1 MAVNSV
7 LEGITEYF
15 LKCPLLKDG
24 VFRVDALGPDP
35 VEYTIETGIFDPVI
49 QRYVDGSSER
59 QYQFQFGSREF
70 YSMDRVQNIENST
83 FYEEFAD
90 WVEENSMA
98 GKFNELAVVEC
109 FRNKRSRK
117 DFQRLLCKT
126 GKITKRE
133 IVEDQ
138 LNKDFK
144 RTLEA
149 ESEVAKMLTQR
160 IINRDLQLKP
170 IRQFQRIDGLT
181 QKLRD
186 ICQESPEQQVFE
198 YIGVYALKPLFR
210 AKILPIQYGSIPNK
224 GGVAGKRK
232 IERLLR
238 KKFHGK
244 VVALKGD
251 VTKAYPSV
259 TVPIVMEML
268 RRDIGK
274 NKVLL
279 WFLGA
284 LMSNYPG
291 NHLCIG
297 GYLPAWLFNYVMSY
311 VLRYIYEQAQIRRG
325 KRNRLVYAIVCYA
338 DDFTIYG
345 DVSKLKKA
353 MKKATIWAHDKFG
366 LKIKDI
372 WQFYQVAS
380 FDEER
385 ENLEE
390 RRKGSKKRT
399 PGVDM
404 MGYVVRRRYTIIR
417 GRVFRRIRRQ
427 VLRAWEDFKAK
438 GFIPWWRACRI
449 AAYKGWIKHSNSL
462 KFRMEY
468 CFDKLFKMCS
478 YSASKHGKEVEN
490 EKRILLITA
499 LSS

>member
-1 MAVNSV
+1 MKTYCKPATV
-7 LEGITEYF
+7 
-15 LKCPLLKDG
+15 
-24 VFRVDALGPDP
+24 
-35 VEYTIETGIFDPVI
+35 
-49 QRYVDGSSER
+49 
-59 QYQFQFGSREF
+59 
-70 YSMDRVQNIENST
+70 NIE
-83 FYEEFAD
+83 D
-90 WVEENSMA
+90 W
-98 GKFNELAVVEC
+98 KFNEIAVVEC

-259 TVPIVMEML
+259 TIPVVMEML

-404 MGYVVRRRYTIIR
+404 MGYVVRRRYTTIR

-462 KFRMEY
+462 KFRMKY

-490 EKRILLITA
+490 EKRILLIAA

>member
-1 MAVNSV
+1 MKTYCKPATV
-7 LEGITEYF
+7 
-15 LKCPLLKDG
+15 
-24 VFRVDALGPDP
+24 
-35 VEYTIETGIFDPVI
+35 
-49 QRYVDGSSER
+49 
-59 QYQFQFGSREF
+59 
-70 YSMDRVQNIENST
+70 NIE
-83 FYEEFAD
+83 D
-90 WVEENSMA
+90 W
-98 GKFNELAVVEC
+98 KFNELAVVEC

-238 KKFHGK
+238 KKFYGK

-259 TVPIVMEML
+259 TIPVVMEML

-404 MGYVVRRRYTIIR
+404 MGYVVRRRYTTIR

-462 KFRMEY
+462 KFRMKY

-490 EKRILLITA
+490 EKRILLIAA

>member
-1 MAVNSV
+1 MKTYCKPSTV
-7 LEGITEYF
+7 
-15 LKCPLLKDG
+15 
-24 VFRVDALGPDP
+24 
-35 VEYTIETGIFDPVI
+35 
-49 QRYVDGSSER
+49 
-59 QYQFQFGSREF
+59 
-70 YSMDRVQNIENST
+70 NIE
-83 FYEEFAD
+83 D
-90 WVEENSMA
+90 W
-98 GKFNELAVVEC
+98 KFNELAVVEC

-404 MGYVVRRRYTIIR
+404 MGYVVRRRYTTIR

-462 KFRMEY
+462 KFRMKY

-490 EKRILLITA
+490 EKRILLIAA

>member
-1 MAVNSV
+1 MKTYCKPATVN
-7 LEGITEYF
+7 
-15 LKCPLLKDG
+15 
-24 VFRVDALGPDP
+24 
-35 VEYTIETGIFDPVI
+35 VE
-49 QRYVDGSSER
+49 
-59 QYQFQFGSREF
+59 
-70 YSMDRVQNIENST
+70 
-83 FYEEFAD
+83 D
-90 WVEENSMA
+90 W
-98 GKFNELAVVEC
+98 KFNEVAVIEC
-109 FRNKRSRK
+109 FRNKRGRN

-126 GKITKRE
+126 GKITKRQ
-133 IVEDQ
+133 IAEDR
-138 LNKDFK
+138 LNQDFK

-259 TVPIVMEML
+259 TIPVVMEML

-427 VLRAWEDFKAK
+427 VLRAWEDFKTK

-449 AAYKGWIKHSNSL
+449 AAYKGWIKHSDSL
-462 KFRMEY
+462 KFRMKY

-499 LSS
+499 LSG

>member
-1 MAVNSV
+1 MKTYCKPATV
-7 LEGITEYF
+7 
-15 LKCPLLKDG
+15 
-24 VFRVDALGPDP
+24 
-35 VEYTIETGIFDPVI
+35 
-49 QRYVDGSSER
+49 
-59 QYQFQFGSREF
+59 
-70 YSMDRVQNIENST
+70 NIE
-83 FYEEFAD
+83 D
-90 WVEENSMA
+90 W
-98 GKFNELAVVEC
+98 KFNELAVVEC

-279 WFLGA
+279 WFLGV

>member
-1 MAVNSV
+1 MKTYCKPATV
-7 LEGITEYF
+7 
-15 LKCPLLKDG
+15 
-24 VFRVDALGPDP
+24 
-35 VEYTIETGIFDPVI
+35 
-49 QRYVDGSSER
+49 
-59 QYQFQFGSREF
+59 
-70 YSMDRVQNIENST
+70 NIE
-83 FYEEFAD
+83 D
-90 WVEENSMA
+90 W
-98 GKFNELAVVEC
+98 KFNEIAVVEC

-404 MGYVVRRRYTIIR
+404 MGYVVRRRYTTIR

-462 KFRMEY
+462 KFRMKY

>member
-1 MAVNSV
+1 MKTYCKPATV
-7 LEGITEYF
+7 
-15 LKCPLLKDG
+15 
-24 VFRVDALGPDP
+24 
-35 VEYTIETGIFDPVI
+35 
-49 QRYVDGSSER
+49 
-59 QYQFQFGSREF
+59 
-70 YSMDRVQNIENST
+70 NIE
-83 FYEEFAD
+83 D
-90 WVEENSMA
+90 W
-98 GKFNELAVVEC
+98 KFNELAVVEC

-133 IVEDQ
+133 ILEDQ

-198 YIGVYALKPLFR
+198 YIGVYALKPLFG

-268 RRDIGK
+268 RRDVGK

-427 VLRAWEDFKAK
+427 VLRAWEDFKTK

>member
-1 MAVNSV
+1 MKTYCKPATV
-7 LEGITEYF
+7 
-15 LKCPLLKDG
+15 
-24 VFRVDALGPDP
+24 
-35 VEYTIETGIFDPVI
+35 
-49 QRYVDGSSER
+49 
-59 QYQFQFGSREF
+59 
-70 YSMDRVQNIENST
+70 NIE
-83 FYEEFAD
+83 D
-90 WVEENSMA
+90 W
-98 GKFNELAVVEC
+98 KFNELAVVEC

-399 PGVDM
+399 PGVEM
-404 MGYVVRRRYTIIR
+404 MGYVVRRRYTTIR

-462 KFRMEY
+462 KFRMKY

-490 EKRILLITA
+490 EKRILLIAA

>member
-1 MAVNSV
+1 MKTYCKPATV
-7 LEGITEYF
+7 
-15 LKCPLLKDG
+15 
-24 VFRVDALGPDP
+24 
-35 VEYTIETGIFDPVI
+35 
-49 QRYVDGSSER
+49 
-59 QYQFQFGSREF
+59 
-70 YSMDRVQNIENST
+70 NIE
-83 FYEEFAD
+83 D
-90 WVEENSMA
+90 W
-98 GKFNELAVVEC
+98 KFNELAVVEC

-210 AKILPIQYGSIPNK
+210 AKILPIQYGSIPNN

-399 PGVDM
+399 SGVDM
-404 MGYVVRRRYTIIR
+404 MGYVVRRRYTTIR

-490 EKRILLITA
+490 EKRILLIAA

>member
-1 MAVNSV
+1 MKTYCKPATV
-7 LEGITEYF
+7 
-15 LKCPLLKDG
+15 
-24 VFRVDALGPDP
+24 
-35 VEYTIETGIFDPVI
+35 
-49 QRYVDGSSER
+49 
-59 QYQFQFGSREF
+59 
-70 YSMDRVQNIENST
+70 NIE
-83 FYEEFAD
+83 D
-90 WVEENSMA
+90 W
-98 GKFNELAVVEC
+98 KFNEIAVVEC

-259 TVPIVMEML
+259 TIPVVMEML

-345 DVSKLKKA
+345 DVSKLEKA

-404 MGYVVRRRYTIIR
+404 MGYVVRRRYTTIR

-462 KFRMEY
+462 KFRMKY

-490 EKRILLITA
+490 EKRILLIAA

>member
-1 MAVNSV
+1 MKTYCKPATV
-7 LEGITEYF
+7 
-15 LKCPLLKDG
+15 
-24 VFRVDALGPDP
+24 
-35 VEYTIETGIFDPVI
+35 
-49 QRYVDGSSER
+49 
-59 QYQFQFGSREF
+59 
-70 YSMDRVQNIENST
+70 NIE
-83 FYEEFAD
+83 D
-90 WVEENSMA
+90 W
-98 GKFNELAVVEC
+98 KFNELAVVEC

-210 AKILPIQYGSIPNK
+210 AKILPIQYGSIPNN

-259 TVPIVMEML
+259 TIPVVMEML

-427 VLRAWEDFKAK
+427 VLRAWTDYKTM
-438 GFIPWWRACRI
+438 GFVPWWRACRI
-449 AAYKGWIKHSNSL
+449 AAYKGWVKYSNSL

-468 CFDKLFKMCS
+468 CFDELFKLCS
-478 YSASKHGKEVEN
+478 YSASKHGKEVAY
-490 EKRILLITA
+490 EKRILLIEA
-499 LSS
+499 AAA

>member
-1 MAVNSV
+1 MKTYCKPATV
-7 LEGITEYF
+7 
-15 LKCPLLKDG
+15 
-24 VFRVDALGPDP
+24 
-35 VEYTIETGIFDPVI
+35 
-49 QRYVDGSSER
+49 
-59 QYQFQFGSREF
+59 
-70 YSMDRVQNIENST
+70 NIE
-83 FYEEFAD
+83 D
-90 WVEENSMA
+90 W
-98 GKFNELAVVEC
+98 KFNEIAVVEC

-380 FDEER
+380 LDEER

-404 MGYVVRRRYTIIR
+404 MGYVVRRKYTTIR

-462 KFRMEY
+462 KFRMKY

-490 EKRILLITA
+490 EKRILLIAA

>member
-1 MAVNSV
+1 MKTYCKPATV
-7 LEGITEYF
+7 
-15 LKCPLLKDG
+15 
-24 VFRVDALGPDP
+24 
-35 VEYTIETGIFDPVI
+35 
-49 QRYVDGSSER
+49 
-59 QYQFQFGSREF
+59 
-70 YSMDRVQNIENST
+70 NIE
-83 FYEEFAD
+83 D
-90 WVEENSMA
+90 W
-98 GKFNELAVVEC
+98 KFNELAVVEC

-149 ESEVAKMLTQR
+149 ESEVSKMLTQR

-238 KKFHGK
+238 KKFHGR

-279 WFLGA
+279 WFLGV

-345 DVSKLKKA
+345 EVSKLKKA

-427 VLRAWEDFKAK
+427 VLRAWEDFKTK

-478 YSASKHGKEVEN
+478 YSASKRGKEVEN
-490 EKRILLITA
+490 EKRILLIAA

>member
-1 MAVNSV
+1 MKTYCKPATV
-7 LEGITEYF
+7 
-15 LKCPLLKDG
+15 
-24 VFRVDALGPDP
+24 
-35 VEYTIETGIFDPVI
+35 
-49 QRYVDGSSER
+49 
-59 QYQFQFGSREF
+59 
-70 YSMDRVQNIENST
+70 NIE
-83 FYEEFAD
+83 D
-90 WVEENSMA
+90 W
-98 GKFNELAVVEC
+98 KFNELAVVEC

-210 AKILPIQYGSIPNK
+210 AKILQIQYGSIPNK

-372 WQFYQVAS
+372 WQFYQIAS

-390 RRKGSKKRT
+390 RRKGSK

-404 MGYVVRRRYTIIR
+404 MGYVVRRKYTIIR

-490 EKRILLITA
+490 EKRILLIAA

>member
-1 MAVNSV
+1 MKTYCKPATV
-7 LEGITEYF
+7 
-15 LKCPLLKDG
+15 
-24 VFRVDALGPDP
+24 
-35 VEYTIETGIFDPVI
+35 
-49 QRYVDGSSER
+49 
-59 QYQFQFGSREF
+59 
-70 YSMDRVQNIENST
+70 NIE
-83 FYEEFAD
+83 D
-90 WVEENSMA
+90 W
-98 GKFNELAVVEC
+98 KFNELAVVEC

-372 WQFYQVAS
+372 WQFYQIAS

-404 MGYVVRRRYTIIR
+404 MGYVVRRKYTIIR

-449 AAYKGWIKHSNSL
+449 AAYKGWIKHSNKENTRTYTLLQSANFGTL
-462 KFRMEY
+462 LQMEVGAMMVGKIVNENAGAARRVQRGEEKGY
-468 CFDKLFKMCS
+468 FAFGGSTVIILAQKG
-478 YSASKHGKEVEN
+478 SAVP
-490 EKRILLITA
+490 EKRIWNYSRLGIETRVRQGETVGTA
-499 LSS
+499 GRTG

>member
-1 MAVNSV
+1 MKTYCKPATV
-7 LEGITEYF
+7 
-15 LKCPLLKDG
+15 
-24 VFRVDALGPDP
+24 
-35 VEYTIETGIFDPVI
+35 
-49 QRYVDGSSER
+49 
-59 QYQFQFGSREF
+59 
-70 YSMDRVQNIENST
+70 NIE
-83 FYEEFAD
+83 D
-90 WVEENSMA
+90 W
-98 GKFNELAVVEC
+98 KFNEIAVVEC

-198 YIGVYALKPLFR
+198 YIGVYALKTLFR

-224 GGVAGKRK
+224 GGIAGKRK

-311 VLRYIYEQAQIRRG
+311 VLRYIYEQAQTRRG

-490 EKRILLITA
+490 EKRILLIAA

>member
-1 MAVNSV
+1 MKTYCKPATVN
-7 LEGITEYF
+7 
-15 LKCPLLKDG
+15 
-24 VFRVDALGPDP
+24 
-35 VEYTIETGIFDPVI
+35 VE
-49 QRYVDGSSER
+49 
-59 QYQFQFGSREF
+59 
-70 YSMDRVQNIENST
+70 
-83 FYEEFAD
+83 D
-90 WVEENSMA
+90 W
-98 GKFNELAVVEC
+98 KFNEDAVVEC

-117 DFQRLLCKT
+117 DFQRLLYKT

-170 IRQFQRIDGLT
+170 IRQFRRIDGLT
-181 QKLRD
+181 QKIRD

-198 YIGVYALKPLFR
+198 YIAVFALKPLFR
-210 AKILPIQYGSIPNK
+210 AKIMQIQYGSIPNK

-244 VVALKGD
+244 VVAVKGD

-268 RRDIGK
+268 RRDVGK

-311 VLRYIYEQAQIRRG
+311 VLRFLYEQAQIRRG
-325 KRNRLVYAIVCYA
+325 KRNRLVYAVVCYA

-353 MKKATIWAHDKFG
+353 MKKATVWAHDKFG
-366 LKIKDI
+366 LKIKGI

-427 VLRAWEDFKAK
+427 VLRAWSDYKVK
-438 GFIPWWRACRI
+438 GFVPWWRACRI
-449 AAYKGWIKHSNSL
+449 AAYKGWLKYSNSL
-462 KFRMEY
+462 KFRIKY
-468 CFDKLFKMCS
+468 CFDELFKLCA

-490 EKRILLITA
+490 EKRVLLIA
-499 LSS
+499 AISG

>member
-1 MAVNSV
+1 MKTYCKPATV
-7 LEGITEYF
+7 
-15 LKCPLLKDG
+15 
-24 VFRVDALGPDP
+24 
-35 VEYTIETGIFDPVI
+35 
-49 QRYVDGSSER
+49 
-59 QYQFQFGSREF
+59 
-70 YSMDRVQNIENST
+70 NIE
-83 FYEEFAD
+83 D
-90 WVEENSMA
+90 W
-98 GKFNELAVVEC
+98 KFNELAVVEC

-353 MKKATIWAHDKFG
+353 MKKATTWAHDKFG

-417 GRVFRRIRRQ
+417 GRVFQRIRRQ

-462 KFRMEY
+462 KFRMKY

-490 EKRILLITA
+490 EKRILLIAA

>member
-1 MAVNSV
+1 MKTYCKPATV
-7 LEGITEYF
+7 
-15 LKCPLLKDG
+15 
-24 VFRVDALGPDP
+24 
-35 VEYTIETGIFDPVI
+35 
-49 QRYVDGSSER
+49 
-59 QYQFQFGSREF
+59 
-70 YSMDRVQNIENST
+70 NIE
-83 FYEEFAD
+83 D
-90 WVEENSMA
+90 W
-98 GKFNELAVVEC
+98 KFNELAVVEC

-325 KRNRLVYAIVCYA
+325 KRNRLVYAIACYA

-404 MGYVVRRRYTIIR
+404 MGYVVRRRYTTIR

-462 KFRMEY
+462 KFRMKY

-490 EKRILLITA
+490 EKRILLIAA

>member
-1 MAVNSV
+1 MKTYCKPATV
-7 LEGITEYF
+7 
-15 LKCPLLKDG
+15 
-24 VFRVDALGPDP
+24 
-35 VEYTIETGIFDPVI
+35 
-49 QRYVDGSSER
+49 
-59 QYQFQFGSREF
+59 
-70 YSMDRVQNIENST
+70 NIE
-83 FYEEFAD
+83 D
-90 WVEENSMA
+90 W
-98 GKFNELAVVEC
+98 KFNELAVVEC

-186 ICQESPEQQVFE
+186 ICQESPEQQVYE

-259 TVPIVMEML
+259 TIPVVMEML

-291 NHLCIG
+291 DHLCIG

-325 KRNRLVYAIVCYA
+325 KRNRLVYAVVCYA

-404 MGYVVRRRYTIIR
+404 MGYVVRRKYTIIR
-417 GRVFRRIRRQ
+417 DRVFRRIRRQ
-427 VLRAWEDFKAK
+427 VLRAWTNYKTM
-438 GFIPWWRACRI
+438 GFVPWWRACRI
-449 AAYKGWIKHSNSL
+449 AAYKGWVKYSNSL

-468 CFDKLFKMCS
+468 CFDELFKLCS
-478 YSASKHGKEVEN
+478 YSASKHGKEVAY
-490 EKRILLITA
+490 EKRILLIEA
-499 LSS
+499 AAA

>member
-1 MAVNSV
+1 MKTYCKPATV
-7 LEGITEYF
+7 
-15 LKCPLLKDG
+15 
-24 VFRVDALGPDP
+24 
-35 VEYTIETGIFDPVI
+35 
-49 QRYVDGSSER
+49 
-59 QYQFQFGSREF
+59 
-70 YSMDRVQNIENST
+70 NIE
-83 FYEEFAD
+83 D
-90 WVEENSMA
+90 W
-98 GKFNELAVVEC
+98 KFNELAVVEC

-404 MGYVVRRRYTIIR
+404 MGYVVQRRYTIIR

>member
-1 MAVNSV
+1 MKTYCKPATV
-7 LEGITEYF
+7 
-15 LKCPLLKDG
+15 
-24 VFRVDALGPDP
+24 
-35 VEYTIETGIFDPVI
+35 
-49 QRYVDGSSER
+49 
-59 QYQFQFGSREF
+59 
-70 YSMDRVQNIENST
+70 NIE
-83 FYEEFAD
+83 D
-90 WVEENSMA
+90 WH
-98 GKFNELAVVEC
+98 FNEIAVVDC
-109 FRNKRSRK
+109 FKNKRSRN
-117 DFQRLLCKT
+117 DFQRLLCRT
-126 GKITKRE
+126 GTITKRE
-133 IVEDQ
+133 IAEDR
-138 LNKDFK
+138 LSGDLK
-144 RTLEA
+144 RILEA
-149 ESEVAKMLTQR
+149 ETAVAKKLTQR

-427 VLRAWEDFKAK
+427 VLRAWEDFKEK

>member
-1 MAVNSV
+1 MKTYCKPATV
-7 LEGITEYF
+7 
-15 LKCPLLKDG
+15 
-24 VFRVDALGPDP
+24 
-35 VEYTIETGIFDPVI
+35 
-49 QRYVDGSSER
+49 
-59 QYQFQFGSREF
+59 
-70 YSMDRVQNIENST
+70 NIE
-83 FYEEFAD
+83 D
-90 WVEENSMA
+90 W
-98 GKFNELAVVEC
+98 KFNELAVVEC

-149 ESEVAKMLTQR
+149 ESEVAKMLTQC

-259 TVPIVMEML
+259 TIPVVMEML

-385 ENLEE
+385 ENLED

-427 VLRAWEDFKAK
+427 VLRAWEDFKTK

-449 AAYKGWIKHSNSL
+449 AAYKGWIKHSDSL
-462 KFRMEY
+462 KFRMKY

>member
-1 MAVNSV
+1 MKTYCKPATV
-7 LEGITEYF
+7 
-15 LKCPLLKDG
+15 
-24 VFRVDALGPDP
+24 
-35 VEYTIETGIFDPVI
+35 
-49 QRYVDGSSER
+49 
-59 QYQFQFGSREF
+59 
-70 YSMDRVQNIENST
+70 NIE
-83 FYEEFAD
+83 D
-90 WVEENSMA
+90 W
-98 GKFNELAVVEC
+98 KFNEIAVVEC

-311 VLRYIYEQAQIRRG
+311 VLRYIYEQAQTRRG

-438 GFIPWWRACRI
+438 GFIPWRRACRI

-490 EKRILLITA
+490 EKRILLIAA

>member
-1 MAVNSV
+1 MKTYCKPATV
-7 LEGITEYF
+7 
-15 LKCPLLKDG
+15 
-24 VFRVDALGPDP
+24 
-35 VEYTIETGIFDPVI
+35 
-49 QRYVDGSSER
+49 
-59 QYQFQFGSREF
+59 
-70 YSMDRVQNIENST
+70 NIE
-83 FYEEFAD
+83 D
-90 WVEENSMA
+90 W
-98 GKFNELAVVEC
+98 KFNELAVVEC

-259 TVPIVMEML
+259 TIPVVMEML

-449 AAYKGWIKHSNSL
+449 AAYKGWIKHSDSL
-462 KFRMEY
+462 KFRMKY

>member
-1 MAVNSV
+1 MKTYCKPATV
-7 LEGITEYF
+7 
-15 LKCPLLKDG
+15 
-24 VFRVDALGPDP
+24 
-35 VEYTIETGIFDPVI
+35 
-49 QRYVDGSSER
+49 
-59 QYQFQFGSREF
+59 
-70 YSMDRVQNIENST
+70 NIE
-83 FYEEFAD
+83 D
-90 WVEENSMA
+90 W
-98 GKFNELAVVEC
+98 KF
-109 FRNKRSRK
+109 KRSRK

-490 EKRILLITA
+490 EKRILLIAA

>member
-1 MAVNSV
+1 MNIKEVD
-7 LEGITEYF
+7 
-15 LKCPLLKDG
+15 LKTYCKPAT
-24 VFRVDALGPDP
+24 V
-35 VEYTIETGIFDPVI
+35 
-49 QRYVDGSSER
+49 
-59 QYQFQFGSREF
+59 
-70 YSMDRVQNIENST
+70 NIE
-83 FYEEFAD
+83 D
-90 WVEENSMA
+90 W
-98 GKFNELAVVEC
+98 KFNEIAVAEC
-109 FRNKRSRK
+109 FRNKRARK

-133 IVEDQ
+133 LTEDR

-149 ESEVAKMLTQR
+149 ESEVAKMLTQK
-160 IINRDLQLKP
+160 IINRGLQLQP

-259 TVPIVMEML
+259 TIPLVMEML

-311 VLRYIYEQAQIRRG
+311 VLRYIYEQAQMRRG

-338 DDFTIYG
+338 DDFAIYG

-380 FDEER
+380 FNEER

>member
-1 MAVNSV
+1 MKTHCKPATV
-7 LEGITEYF
+7 
-15 LKCPLLKDG
+15 
-24 VFRVDALGPDP
+24 
-35 VEYTIETGIFDPVI
+35 
-49 QRYVDGSSER
+49 
-59 QYQFQFGSREF
+59 
-70 YSMDRVQNIENST
+70 NIE
-83 FYEEFAD
+83 D
-90 WVEENSMA
+90 W
-98 GKFNELAVVEC
+98 KFNEIAVVEC

-259 TVPIVMEML
+259 TIPVVMEML

-372 WQFYQVAS
+372 WQFYQIAS
-380 FDEER
+380 FEEER
-385 ENLEE
+385 ENHKA
-390 RRKGSKKRT
+390 RKNGSKKRT

-404 MGYVVRRRYTIIR
+404 MGYVVRRKYTTIR

-427 VLRAWEDFKAK
+427 VLRAWMDYKTM
-438 GFIPWWRACRI
+438 GFVPWWRACRI
-449 AAYKGWIKHSNSL
+449 AAYKGWVKYSNSL

-468 CFDKLFKMCS
+468 CFDELFKLCS
-478 YSASKHGKEVEN
+478 YSASKHGKEVAY
-490 EKRILLITA
+490 EKRILLIEA
-499 LSS
+499 AAD

>member
-1 MAVNSV
+1 MKTYCKPATV
-7 LEGITEYF
+7 
-15 LKCPLLKDG
+15 
-24 VFRVDALGPDP
+24 
-35 VEYTIETGIFDPVI
+35 
-49 QRYVDGSSER
+49 
-59 QYQFQFGSREF
+59 
-70 YSMDRVQNIENST
+70 NIE
-83 FYEEFAD
+83 D
-90 WVEENSMA
+90 W
-98 GKFNELAVVEC
+98 KFNELAVVEC

-238 KKFHGK
+238 KKFRGK

-427 VLRAWEDFKAK
+427 VLRAWEDFKTK

-449 AAYKGWIKHSNSL
+449 AAYKGWIKHSDSL
-462 KFRMEY
+462 KFRMKY

>member
-1 MAVNSV
+1 MKTYCKPATV
-7 LEGITEYF
+7 
-15 LKCPLLKDG
+15 
-24 VFRVDALGPDP
+24 
-35 VEYTIETGIFDPVI
+35 
-49 QRYVDGSSER
+49 
-59 QYQFQFGSREF
+59 
-70 YSMDRVQNIENST
+70 NIE
-83 FYEEFAD
+83 D
-90 WVEENSMA
+90 W
-98 GKFNELAVVEC
+98 KFNELAVVEC

-259 TVPIVMEML
+259 TVDIVMEML

-417 GRVFRRIRRQ
+417 GRVFQRIRRQ

-462 KFRMEY
+462 KFRMKY

-490 EKRILLITA
+490 EKRILLIAA